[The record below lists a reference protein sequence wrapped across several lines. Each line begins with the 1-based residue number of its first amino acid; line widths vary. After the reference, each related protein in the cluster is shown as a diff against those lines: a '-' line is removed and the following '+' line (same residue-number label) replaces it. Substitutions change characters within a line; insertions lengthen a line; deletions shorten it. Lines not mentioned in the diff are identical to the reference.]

1 MIITYLIRRKEMKG
15 LKFVLAALIITLGTT
30 AFSNLDV
37 YAADLKEELNT
48 VIGEL
53 ETVSKAEEDSTI
65 QIETKTNELTNIN
78 DAIAV
83 YDVQM
88 VEFIN
93 TKDTVAEKV
102 KVLEAKQ
109 LAPLHTIFLTLT
121 NGYENL
127 TEEDIQLAINSDL
140 TAFDRIKGS
149 YIKET
154 DKAAIMK
161 GLNDKLNI
169 VNAQIQEYGLM
180 KVTATE
186 TATRL
191 NTEITALNA
200 TVQDLAGQVQ
210 QLSGKRTEI
219 EQEVKKQN
227 SFIKPTSGR
236 ITSGFGY
243 RIHPVTGASSFH
255 SGIDIADSTGTKI
268 LASRSGTVTFASYN
282 GNYGNMIII
291 NHGNG
296 IETAY
301 AHLSA
306 INVSVGQGV
315 SQGQVIGK
323 MGATGRVTGPHLH
336 FEIRIN
342 GTAVNPRNYIG

>member
-1 MIITYLIRRKEMKG
+1 MKG
-15 LKFVLAALIITLGTT
+15 LKFALAALIITLGTA

-53 ETVSKAEEDSTI
+53 ETVSKAEEDSTV
-65 QIETKTNELTNIN
+65 QIETKNIELTDIN
-78 DAIAV
+78 NTIAG

-93 TKDTVAEKV
+93 IKDTIVEKV
-102 KVLEAKQ
+102 RILETKQ
-109 LAPLHTIFLTLT
+109 LAPLHSIFLTLT
-121 NGYENL
+121 NGYVNL
-127 TEEDIQLAINSDL
+127 KEEDIQLAINSDL
-140 TAFDRIKGS
+140 TGFDRIKGS

-154 DKAAIMK
+154 DKVFMMK
-161 GLNDKLNI
+161 GLNDKLNT
-169 VNAQIQEYGLM
+169 VNAEIQEYGLM

-191 NTEITALNA
+191 STEITALS
-200 TVQDLAGQVQ
+200 TSVQDLAGQVQ

-219 EQEVKKQN
+219 EQEVKKQD
-227 SFIKPTSGR
+227 SFIKPTSGK

-243 RIHPVTGASSFH
+243 RIHPVTGARSFH

-268 LASRSGTVTFASYN
+268 LASRNGTVTFASYN
-282 GNYGNMIII
+282 GNFGNMIII
-291 NHGNG
+291 SHGNG
-296 IETAY
+296 IETVY

-306 INVSVGQGV
+306 INVSAGQGV

-336 FEIRIN
+336 LEIRIN
-342 GTAVNPRNYIG
+342 GTAVNPSNYIG